1 MTKLGAR
8 NAVLLAGALLFAIG
22 AFDLVLDRGALSLA
36 DRIAASLGLV
46 LMALSAAIDPAE
58 AA

>member
-1 MTKLGAR
+1 MTKLGAA

-22 AFDLVLDRGALSLA
+22 ALDLVLDRGALSLA
-36 DRIAASLGLV
+36 HRITASLGLV
-46 LMALSAAIDPAE
+46 LMAVSAAIDAAE

>member
-1 MTKLGAR
+1 MTKLGTR
-8 NAVLLAGALLFAIG
+8 NVVLLAGALLFASG
-22 AFDLVLDRGALSLA
+22 ALDVLLDRGALSLA

-46 LMALSAAIDPAE
+46 LMAVSAAIDAAE

>member
-1 MTKLGAR
+1 MNKLGTR
-8 NAVLLAGALLFAIG
+8 NVVLLAGALLFAFG
-22 AFDLVLDRGALSLA
+22 ALDVLLDRGALSLA

-46 LMALSAAIDPAE
+46 LMAVSAAIDAAE

>member
-1 MTKLGAR
+1 MTKLSAA

-22 AFDLVLDRGALSLA
+22 ALDLLLGRGALSLA

-46 LMALSAAIDPAE
+46 LMALSAAIDAAE